1 MARRTTNVFF
11 DSELKCGYAYASDGT
26 KFLFDMEDAELVR
39 SRGWH
44 LSKRGYIA
52 GKEKSCERPLHKLM
66 IKADKCFDIDHINR
80 IKTDCRR
87 ENLRVCMHQEN
98 LFNQS
103 MRSTK

>member
-52 GKEKSCERPLHKLM
+52 GKE
-66 IKADKCFDIDHINR
+66 
-80 IKTDCRR
+80 
-87 ENLRVCMHQEN
+87 
-98 LFNQS
+98 
-103 MRSTK
+103 